1 MKALLGRKLGMTQLF
16 DENGNVARVTVVQA
30 GPCVVTQ
37 IKTDDKDGYQAVQ
50 IGFEV
55 AKRPAKPQA
64 GHATFDTATPKIMR
78 ELRLGGRPG
87 AEKAV
92 ESAGGAEDSAEPTE
106 ERSLKVGDRLKV
118 DQFEPGDAVEVVG
131 TSKGKGFAGTV
142 KRHNFATGPKTH
154 GSHNYRAPG
163 SIGSGYPEHVFKGM
177 RMAGRMGGAK
187 TTAKGLKIV
196 HVDNDNNLLAI
207 SGAVPGPRK
216 SVVMVR
222 GVR

>member
-16 DENGNVARVTVVQA
+16 DENGNVARVTIVQA

-37 IKTDDKDGYQAVQ
+37 VKTGELDGYQAVQ
-50 IGFEV
+50 IGFEA
-55 AKRPAKPQA
+55 AKKAAKPQV
-64 GHATFDTATPKIMR
+64 GHATHNGVTPKVMR
-78 ELRLGGRPG
+78 EVRLDGTVGDVEA
-87 AEKAV
+87 AEGEV
-92 ESAGGAEDSAEPTE
+92 G
-106 ERSLKVGDRLKV
+106 LKVGDAFKV
-118 DQFEPGDAVEVVG
+118 DQFEVGDAIEVVG

-142 KRHNFATGPKTH
+142 KRHNFSTGPKSH

-177 RMAGRMGGAK
+177 RMAGRMGGER
-187 TTAKGLKIV
+187 TTVKGLKIV

-216 SVVMVR
+216 GIVMIR
-222 GVR
+222 GAK